1 MLPEFLCLNVFRIF
15 MHTLKIILMLGFSL
29 LELTMEGSI

>member
-1 MLPEFLCLNVFRIF
+1 MRCLNASRIS

-29 LELTMEGSI
+29 LELIMAGSI